1 MAVMRTF
8 TRLGVVLASVTATLL
23 AVAGT
28 AMAGGPTSVM
38 LASPSNHST
47 TALYYTDD
55 AYQRLQELL
64 GPEPQ
69 AEPGA
74 PDVHGDPGTD
84 DIRVT
89 WLIHD
94 VQVWRVDRV
103 FTNIKGEV
111 WIETLMS
118 KDGSA
123 PAMDSTGVVHRSTD
137 APALMALLS
146 GLKLFGE
153 SPPPRNFFNGGTS
166 TAAAPE
172 PANASAP
179 VPSSPVA
186 GPNWWWILIGIA
198 AGATFVAGFRPVVR
212 RLRAN

>member
-55 AYQRLQELL
+55 AYQRLEDLVVQE
-64 GPEPQ
+64 PT

-74 PDVHGDPGTD
+74 PDLHGTPGTD
-84 DIRVT
+84 DIRLT

-94 VQVWRVDRV
+94 VQVWRIDHV

-111 WIETLMS
+111 WIETVTA
-118 KDGSA
+118 KDGNPPKFDTA
-123 PAMDSTGVVHRSTD
+123 GIVHRSKD
-137 APALMALLS
+137 PAALMALLS

-153 SPPPRNFFNGGTS
+153 GPPPRNFFSGTETS
-166 TAAAPE
+166 AAAAPNQ
-172 PANASAP
+172 ATASAP
-179 VPSSPVA
+179 VSSPVA

-198 AGATFVAGFRPVVR
+198 VGATFVAGFRPVVR

>member
-1 MAVMRTF
+1 MAVMRTY
-8 TRLGVVLASVTATLL
+8 TRIGVVLSAVTATLL

-38 LASPSNHST
+38 LAAPSNHAT

-55 AYQRLQELL
+55 AYQRLSELVMQE
-64 GPEPQ
+64 PT
-69 AEPGA
+69 ADPGA
-74 PDVHGDPGTD
+74 PDVHGSPGTD
-84 DIRVT
+84 DIRIT

-111 WIETLMS
+111 WIETVRS
-118 KDGSA
+118 VDGSA
-123 PAMDSTGVVHRSTD
+123 LTFDKAGIVHKAKDPA
-137 APALMALLS
+137 ALMSLLS

-153 SPPPRNFFNGGTS
+153 GPPPRNFFTGGSS
-166 TAAAPE
+166 TAAAPG
-172 PANASAP
+172 PANASGS
-179 VPSSPVA
+179 VPSSQVA

-198 AGATFVAGFRPVVR
+198 VGATFVAGFRPVVR